1 MSSGQL
7 STSSKPQCRMARS
20 QSGWAS
26 ALLTVVLLLA
36 IYTPVRAQS
45 DPTSPA
51 QQPIPLLA
59 YYYIW
64 FDPGS
69 WNRAKVDYPL
79 LGRYSSD
86 DKKVMEEHIR
96 EAKKAGINGFIVSWK
111 STDVLNRRLA
121 QLIEVADAQDFKL
134 AIIYQG
140 LDFDRNPIP
149 VDRVAK
155 DLDYFIATYAADRAF
170 TMFDQ
175 PLVIWSGT
183 WKFKPTDI
191 AKVASTRRDRLMIL
205 ATERNLDGY
214 RHLADFVSGNAY
226 YWSSVDP
233 ETFHG
238 YPDKL
243 IGLSEAVHAHHGLW
257 IAPAAP
263 GFDARL
269 IGGSRIVD
277 RKDGTT
283 LRQQMDAAIQSSP
296 DAVGLISWNEF
307 SENSYVEPSVNYGSR
322 YLEVLADIRGTVF
335 PKISDFDSSEPGA
348 TMVRPSN
355 LILLGSMVLL
365 VLASILIIARRNTR
379 RGQTKTFIMGQGD
392 DTSLS

>member
-1 MSSGQL
+1 
-7 STSSKPQCRMARS
+7 MARS
-20 QSGWAS
+20 QSIWAS
-26 ALLTVVLLLA
+26 VLLAIVLLLA
-36 IYTPVRAQS
+36 MYTPVRAQS

-64 FDPGS
+64 FDQGS
-69 WNRAKVDYPL
+69 WGRAKTDYPL

-86 DKKVMEEHIR
+86 DKNVMEEHIR
-96 EAKKAGINGFIVSWK
+96 EAKKAGIDGFIVSWK

-140 LDFDRNPIP
+140 LDFHRNPIA
-149 VDRVAK
+149 VDRVAQ
-155 DLDYFIATYAADRAF
+155 DLDYFIATYAADKAF

-183 WKFKPTDI
+183 WKFKPADI
-191 AKVASTRRDRLMIL
+191 EKVASMRRDRLLIL

-233 ETFHG
+233 ETFPG
-238 YPDKL
+238 YSDKL

-277 RKDGTT
+277 RKDGAT

-307 SENSYVEPSVNYGSR
+307 SENSHVEPSVNYRSR
-322 YLEVLADIRGTVF
+322 SLEVLADIRGTVF
-335 PKISDFDSSEPGA
+335 PKISDFDSSEPGT
-348 TMVRPSN
+348 TMVRPDN
-355 LILLGSMVLL
+355 LILLGSLVLL
-365 VLASILIIARRNTR
+365 VLVSILIIAWRSLR
-379 RGQTKTFIMGQGD
+379 RGQIKTFRMSQGD

>member
-1 MSSGQL
+1 MSSAQL

-20 QSGWAS
+20 QFGWAS
-26 ALLTVVLLLA
+26 ALLAVVLLLA

-45 DPTSPA
+45 APPSPA
-51 QQPIPLLA
+51 QQPIPVLA

-69 WNRAKVDYPL
+69 WDRAKVDYPL
-79 LGRYSSD
+79 LGHYSSD
-86 DKKVMEEHIR
+86 DKKVMQEHVR
-96 EAKKAGINGFIVSWK
+96 LAKKAGIDGFIVSWK

-121 QLIEVADAQDFKL
+121 QLIEVADAEDFKL

-140 LDFDRNPIP
+140 LDFDRNPLP
-149 VDRVAK
+149 VNRVAQ
-155 DLDYFIATYAADRAF
+155 DLDYFIATYATDKAF

-191 AKVASTRRDRLMIL
+191 AKVAGTRHDQLLIL

-214 RHLADFVSGNAY
+214 QHLADFVSGNAY

-233 ETFHG
+233 ETFPG

-243 IGLSEAVHAHHGLW
+243 IGIGEAVHAHHGLW

-263 GFDARL
+263 GFDARM

-277 RKDGTT
+277 RKDGAT
-283 LRQQMDAAIQSSP
+283 LRQQMDAALQSSP

-307 SENSYVEPSVNYGSR
+307 SENSYVEPSIKYGSR

-335 PKISDFDSSEPGA
+335 PKISDFDSSEPG
-348 TMVRPSN
+348 TTTVRPDN
-355 LILLGSMVLL
+355 LILLGALVLL
-365 VLASILIIARRNTR
+365 VLASLLIIVRRNSR
-379 RGQTKTFIMGQGD
+379 LDQIKTFSMSQGD